1 MKRFKLMS
9 VGRAEA
15 INKEKKDLKPNKE
28 KKVNELNKKI
38 KDLNNMDIV
47 DYLNHTKKEFQK
59 NKKKKEINDDES
71 TIDDS
76 INKILR
82 IKKYEEEFNGI
93 NYEIEF

>member
-1 MKRFKLMS
+1 M
-9 VGRAEA
+9 
-15 INKEKKDLKPNKE
+15 
-28 KKVNELNKKI
+28 NELNKKI
-38 KDLNNMDIV
+38 KDIV

-82 IKKYEEEFNGI
+82 IKKYEEEFSSI
-93 NYEIEF
+93 NYEIEI